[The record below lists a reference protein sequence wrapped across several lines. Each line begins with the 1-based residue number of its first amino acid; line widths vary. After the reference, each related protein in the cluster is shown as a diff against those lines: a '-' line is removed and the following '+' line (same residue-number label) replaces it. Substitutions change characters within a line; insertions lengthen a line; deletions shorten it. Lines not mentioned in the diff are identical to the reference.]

1 MLKMGKRD
9 VVAMFRQRL
18 GELVTRTG
26 LSRAA
31 FARQSGLDRST
42 LTQLLNENNVRLPRA
57 ETIVALSRPH
67 DVSLDWLLGLTNEG
81 RVTAQV
87 MEQTAIEPDADEQL
101 RNWQEEAANFKIR
114 YVPTGIPDHIKTGM
128 LSDGQEVEVCSSRQW
143 LESYAKGHGIWRDH
157 PAAERRELLN
167 QAANFLRSNYPAYRW
182 FLYDGNERYAIPYTI
197 FGPKRVAIYVGG
209 FYLVFT
215 GRQHIAAMTGHFEDL
230 IRNAI
235 VQPHETSRFIEKL
248 VKSVR

>member
-1 MLKMGKRD
+1 MGKRD
-9 VVAMFRQRL
+9 TVAIFRQRL
-18 GELVTRTG
+18 SELVTRSG
-26 LSRAA
+26 LSRAG
-31 FARQSGLDRST
+31 FARKSGLDRST
-42 LTQLLNENNVRLPRA
+42 LTQLLNEENVRLPRT

-67 DVSLDWLLGLTNEG
+67 DVSLDWLLGLSNEG

-128 LSDGQEVEVCSSRQW
+128 LTDGQEVEVCSSRQW
-143 LESYAKGHGIWRDH
+143 LEIYAKGHGIWREH
-157 PAAERRELLN
+157 AAADRREQLH
-167 QAANFLRSNYPAYRW
+167 QAAQFLRANYPAYRW

-215 GRQHIAAMTGHFEDL
+215 GRQHISAMTGHFEDL
-230 IRNAI
+230 IRHAI
-235 VQPHETSRFIEKL
+235 IQPHETANYIEQL
-248 VKSVR
+248 AEAVQ